1 MDSNIIN
8 MPTFERNLFS
18 ALTKHLKD
26 KEFTI
31 ISGAR
36 QTGKT
41 TLLNQLLNFLQQRQ
55 ETVFFLTLEDPVILS
70 RLNRHPENLFEFII
84 RDHRKRI
91 YILLDEVQYLYD
103 PSNFLKLL
111 YDKYSPQLKV
121 IATGSS
127 AFYIDRKFKDSL
139 AGRKRLFELYT
150 LDFDEY
156 LKFRNPNTDLQ
167 DELHRIRSNNK
178 YTSSNR
184 KELES
189 QFHEYLTYGGY
200 PEVVLAGSAKK
211 KIEILKELMGSYLKR
226 DIAES
231 NIQDQ
236 EKFYRLLILL
246 SHQTGSLVNVNE
258 LSRTLKL
265 SVTAVE
271 NYLYVLRKCF
281 HVHLI
286 NPFYGNIRKEL
297 TKMPKVYFQDLGFRN
312 IIMNLFASLDQR
324 PDKGSVIENYA
335 FIRLREQFGADN
347 IRYWRTADGNEIDFI
362 ITETLG
368 KGKAIEI
375 KFDEGNFIPSRYSKF
390 TAGYPGYQLHHR
402 SLQSKD
408 NRGSIIAL

>member
-1 MDSNIIN
+1 MS
-8 MPTFERNLFS
+8 TFERKLLS
-18 ALTKHLKD
+18 TLTKHLKE

-41 TLLNQLLNFLQQRQ
+41 TLLNQLLNYLQQRQ
-55 ETVFFLTLEDPVILS
+55 ETGFFLTLEDPAILS
-70 RLNRHPENLFEFII
+70 RLNQHPENLFEFIL
-84 RDHRKRI
+84 RAPEKRI
-91 YILLDEVQYLYD
+91 FVLLDEVQYLND

-121 IATGSS
+121 IAAGSS

-139 AGRKRLFELYT
+139 AGRKRLFELFT

-156 LKFRNPNTDLQ
+156 LKFRTANTDLQ
-167 DELHRIRSNNK
+167 DELHQIRSNSK
-178 YTSSNR
+178 YTSSKR

-211 KIEILKELMGSYLKR
+211 KIEILKELMRSYLKR

-231 NIQDQ
+231 NIRDQ
-236 EKFYRLLILL
+236 EKLYRMLIIL

-271 NYLYVLRKCF
+271 NYLYLLRKCL

-286 NPFYGNIRKEL
+286 NPFYGNLRKEL
-297 TKMPKVYFQDLGFRN
+297 TKMPKVYFHDLGFRN
-312 IIMNLFASLDQR
+312 IIMNLFSPLDQR
-324 PDKGSVIENYA
+324 PDKGSIIENYA
-335 FIRLREQFGADN
+335 FIRLRERFGTDN
-347 IRYWRTADGNEIDFI
+347 LHYWRTVDGNEIDFI
-362 ITETLG
+362 ITETTG
-368 KGKAIEI
+368 KGRAIEI
-375 KFDEGNFIPSRYSKF
+375 KYDEGNFNPSGYSKF
-390 TAGYPGYQLHHR
+390 TAGYPGYPLSHR
-402 SLQSKD
+402 SFQSQN

>member
-1 MDSNIIN
+1 MID
-8 MPTFERNLFS
+8 FERKLFANL
-18 ALTKHLKD
+18 ANHLKD

-41 TLLNQLLNFLQQRQ
+41 TLLNQLLKYLQDRQ
-55 ETVFFLTLEDPVILS
+55 ESVFYLTLEDPAILS
-70 RLNRHPENLFEFII
+70 RFNQHPENLFEFII
-84 RDHRKRI
+84 RTPEKRQFV
-91 YILLDEVQYLYD
+91 LLDEVQYLND

-111 YDKYSPQLKV
+111 YDKYSPDLKV

-156 LKFRNPNTDLQ
+156 LKFRTGNENLQ
-167 DELHRIRSNNK
+167 KELDQIRSTNK
-178 YTSSNR
+178 YISSKR
-184 KELES
+184 KVLES
-189 QFHEYLTYGGY
+189 HFNEYLTYGGY
-200 PEVVLAGSAKK
+200 PAVVLAGTAEKK
-211 KIEILKELMGSYLKR
+211 KEILKELMGSYLKR

-236 EKFYRLLILL
+236 EKFYRLLLML
-246 SHQTGSLVNVNE
+246 SHQAGSMVNVNE

-281 HVHLI
+281 HVHLLT
-286 NPFYGNIRKEL
+286 PFYGNIRKEL
-297 TKMPKVYFQDLGFRN
+297 TKMPKVYFHDLGFRN
-312 IIMNLFASLDQR
+312 SIMNLFSPLTQR
-324 PDKGSVIENYA
+324 PDKGSLIENYA
-335 FIRLREQFGADN
+335 FIRLREKYGTDN
-347 IRYWRTADGNEIDFI
+347 LHYWRTADGNEIDFI
-362 ITETLG
+362 VTETEG

-375 KFDEGNFIPSRYSKF
+375 KFDEEKFNPARYLKFI
-390 TAGYPGYQLHHR
+390 TGYPGY
-402 SLQSKD
+402 SLTYRAFQSI
-408 NRGSIIAL
+408 NNLNFIMAL

>member
-1 MDSNIIN
+1 MS
-8 MPTFERNLFS
+8 TFERKLYS
-18 ALTKHLKD
+18 TLTKHLKE

-41 TLLNQLLNFLQQRQ
+41 TLLNQLLNYLQQRK
-55 ETVFFLTLEDPVILS
+55 ETVFFLTLEDPAILA
-70 RLNRHPENLFEFII
+70 RLNQHPDNLFEFII
-84 RDHRKRI
+84 REPEKRI
-91 YILLDEVQYLYD
+91 FILLDEVQYLND
-103 PSNFLKLL
+103 PSNFLKFL

-156 LKFRNPNTDLQ
+156 LNFRTTKDDLKE
-167 DELHRIRSNNK
+167 ELVRIRSNNT
-178 YTSSNR
+178 YTSIKR

-189 QFHEYLTYGGY
+189 HFAEYLTYGGY
-200 PEVVLAGSAKK
+200 PEVVLAGSVIKK
-211 KIEILKELMGSYLKR
+211 MELLKELMGSYLKR
-226 DIAES
+226 DVSES

-236 EKFYRLLILL
+236 DKFYRLLILL

-281 HVHLI
+281 HVHLV

-297 TKMPKVYFQDLGFRN
+297 TKMPKVYFHDLGFRN

-335 FIRLREQFGADN
+335 FIRLREHYGSDN
-347 IRYWRTADGNEIDFI
+347 LRYWRTADGNEIDFI
-362 ITETLG
+362 ITETVG

-375 KFDEGNFIPSRYSKF
+375 KFEEGNFNPSRYSKF
-390 TAGYPGYQLHHR
+390 TEGYPGYQLSHR
-402 SLQSKD
+402 SLRSKD